1 MKKNNNIN
9 YILLLIIIIV
19 TILVTIGNAA
29 YLRKGIDIAVE
40 KKIVQEQEKLNKVE
54 DLIQKIRKD
63 QVNSGEEPNK
73 QVPKAVQSKPSPT
86 PQQHEQQRQQELAQK
101 RQQQA
106 GKAALNPPAQAKP
119 ISKPLQSQYKVIDMG
134 RFESHVVP
142 HKRRPTTNNNN
153 NKQQSDGVPYIA
165 GGEFQS
171 GNADTFLDPI
181 LAQPN
186 YDRMSDPLLSGTRTQ
201 REGV

>member
-1 MKKNNNIN
+1 MKNNNNIN

-73 QVPKAVQSKPSPT
+73 QVPKAVQSSKPSPT
-86 PQQHEQQRQQELAQK
+86 PQQHEQQPQQELAQK

-106 GKAALNPPAQAKP
+106 AKAALNPPAQAKP

-186 YDRMSDPLLSGTRTQ
+186 YDRMSDPLLSGTQ